1 MPRSARV
8 APGGVVY
15 HVLNRA
21 VARSQIFKKDGDY
34 EAFERVLGL
43 ALERCPLRLLAY
55 CLMPTHWHLVLW
67 PREDGQ
73 LTAFARWLT
82 HTHTMRWHAHHL
94 TSGTGH
100 LYQGRF
106 KAFPV
111 QDDTHFIT
119 VCRYVERN
127 PVRAG
132 LVARAEQWP
141 WSSLR
146 WFQQAAP
153 ACLSLLSEW
162 PVPRPEPWGEFVNE
176 PLTASELA
184 AVRRSTRRGTPYGS
198 EDWQTTIARR
208 LHLESTLRP
217 LGRPRKLRPEK

>member
-1 MPRSARV
+1 
-8 APGGVVY
+8 VVY
-15 HVLNRA
+15 HVLNRG
-21 VARSQIFKKDGDY
+21 VARSTLFKKAGDY

-43 ALERCPLRLLAY
+43 ALDRCPLRLLAF

-67 PREDGQ
+67 PTEDGQ

-82 HTHTMRWHAHHL
+82 HTHTMRWHAHYR
-94 TSGTGH
+94 TAGTGH

-106 KAFPV
+106 KAFPL
-111 QDDTHFIT
+111 QDDTHFLT

-132 LVARAEQWP
+132 VVARAEQWP

-146 WFQQAAP
+146 WSPQADP
-153 ACLSLLSEW
+153 PVPSWLSEW
-162 PVPRPEPWGEFVNE
+162 PVPRPDQWVELVNE
-176 PLTASELA
+176 PLTAGELA
-184 AVRRSTRRGTPYGS
+184 ALRRSTRRGTPYGS
-198 EDWQTTIARR
+198 EAWQTAIARR

-217 LGRPRKLRPEK
+217 LGRPRRLHPEK